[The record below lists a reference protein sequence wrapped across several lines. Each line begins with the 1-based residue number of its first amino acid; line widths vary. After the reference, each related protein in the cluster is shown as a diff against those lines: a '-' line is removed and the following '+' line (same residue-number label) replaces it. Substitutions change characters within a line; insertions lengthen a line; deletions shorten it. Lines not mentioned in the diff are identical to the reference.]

1 MVIYTLRNLL
11 RAKVRIRQLCIVYQL
26 YTTACCGI
34 LAMMSPMQSGT
45 YIINLALLLLNN
57 RIIVIA
63 LNESLRQAR
72 ATGLVTFDL
81 VTTEIF
87 PMGEFYYRSGV
98 NTLLGPNN
106 TTIAVWKYVNNHNVC
121 MYICM
126 YICMYVYMCMYVCM
140 YVITWA

>member
-1 MVIYTLRNLL
+1 
-11 RAKVRIRQLCIVYQL
+11 
-26 YTTACCGI
+26 
-34 LAMMSPMQSGT
+34 MMLPTQSGT

-57 RIIVIA
+57 RIIVTA
-63 LNESLRQAR
+63 LGESLRQAR

-98 NTLLGPNN
+98 NTLLGANN
-106 TTIAVWKYVNNHNVC
+106 TTIAVWKYVNNHHNVC
-121 MYICM
+121 MYM
-126 YICMYVYMCMYVCM
+126 YICMYVYVCI